1 MIRAALPLTVIASV
15 LLLGGCGGDESSSDN
30 QASTV
35 PDITLCGPITI
46 APYQIGELGGL
57 YIQGLNISGPSGVD
71 LTGLDLSGDITIIGY
86 HTAVAPAPAA
96 ARVVATDGTSFMSSQ
111 GIDISLGGD
120 GGEFDIAVPDCGSD
134 TDPEEEVQES
144 FLYISAD
151 GLPDH
156 DTGNFPNSENP
167 YAISEQSRV
176 FRVTVPPAL
185 AEETTLLV
193 PNRFDGVL
201 ANGVPILMRETN
213 CAGSAAC
220 GMYPGMPDPLHNP
233 AMYGL
238 DAHNAHVL
246 ADGSYHYHADP
257 HALYDDSGASA
268 FQVIGVAADGFP
280 IFGPWINDDGLI
292 RKVTSSYV
300 LREGQRPAIPVAPY
314 DGTFVEDYEYVTGQ
328 GDLDEC
334 NGMTVNGVYGYFVTE
349 TFPYIMNCLRGTPD
363 PSFDLNPTP

>member
-1 MIRAALPLTVIASV
+1 MIRTALSPAVLASV

-30 QASTV
+30 QASVV
-35 PDITLCGPITI
+35 PDIALCGPITI
-46 APYQIGELGGL
+46 APYQVGDLGGL

-71 LTGLDLSGDITIIGY
+71 LTGLDLSGDIIIRGY
-86 HTAVAPAPAA
+86 HKAVAPAPAA
-96 ARVVATDGTSFMSSQ
+96 ALFMPRDGIPIT
-111 GIDISLGGD
+111 LEPGGD
-120 GGEFDIAVPDCGSD
+120 LSINDNIDVLELDGCNDESGDEPGVE
-134 TDPEEEVQES
+134 PEPTYL
-144 FLYISAD
+144 FITAD

-185 AEETTLLV
+185 AEEPTLLV
-193 PNRFDGVL
+193 TSRFDGVL
-201 ANGVPILMRETN
+201 ANGVPVQMREAT
-213 CAGSAAC
+213 CVGSVAC
-220 GMYPGMPDPLHNP
+220 GIFAGAPNPLHNP

-257 HALYDDSGASA
+257 HTLYDDTGASA
-268 FQVIGVAADGFP
+268 FQVIAVAADGFP

-292 RKVTSSYV
+292 RKATSSYV
-300 LREGQRPAIPVAPY
+300 MLSGPRVLFSPPFGVH
-314 DGTFVEDYEYVTGQ
+314 DGAFIEDYKYVEGI

-334 NGMTVNGVYGYFVTE
+334 NGMMVNGVYGYFVTD

-363 PSFDLNPTP
+363 PSFDIVE